1 LGFVG
6 DDDSNDAWMMPSADA
21 RASGREVLDAL
32 ATVAHELRTPLSAV
46 LGWASLLRNA
56 KTMDPDLLARG
67 LETIDR
73 NARAQARI
81 VEDLLDLARM
91 GQGKLVL
98 EAKLV
103 DLRLL
108 VLQALDTIGPTAAD
122 RSITLALQGTSHP
135 CLVKGDPER
144 LRQVLGNLLTNALKF
159 TPSGRIDVELEA
171 DPARTDIAVVVRDSG
186 IGIAPDDLARVFD
199 RFRRLDGTAGG
210 RASGLGLGLAIVRW
224 LVEAHGGTIAV
235 SSAGVGRGTTFT
247 IRLPRASDTDLT
259 SLRSH
264 EREVTGVH
272 PVPGMSSLEG
282 VLVLVVDR
290 DRDAREVA
298 KAILTAEGAE
308 VGTAGSVDEA
318 LAWIVGRQLD
328 VLLAETSLAIEDG
341 FFQHVRRR
349 HPSISGIAIGRSSRS
364 RDIRRAI
371 AQGFLRHLVAP
382 VDARTLVEAVVAV
395 APIGDLD

>member
-1 LGFVG
+1 VG
-6 DDDSNDAWMMPSADA
+6 DDDSNDP
-21 RASGREVLDAL
+21 SGREVLDAL

-46 LGWASLLRNA
+46 LGWASLLRS
-56 KTMDPDLLARG
+56 TTDMDPDLLVRG

-91 GQGKLVL
+91 GQGKLVI
-98 EAKLV
+98 ETKLV

-108 VLQALDTIGPTAAD
+108 VLQALDTVGPIAAE

-144 LRQVLGNLLTNALKF
+144 LRQVLGNLLTNAMKF
-159 TPSGRIDVELEA
+159 TPAGRIEVELQI
-171 DPARTDIAVVVRDSG
+171 DPRQKDIAMIVRDTG
-186 IGIAPDDLARVFD
+186 IGIAPADLARVFD

-210 RASGLGLGLAIVRW
+210 RGSGLGLGLAIVRW

-235 SSAGVGRGTTFT
+235 TSPGTGHGTDFT
-247 IRLPRASDTDLT
+247 IRLPRADDAELGG
-259 SLRSH
+259 LRSH

-272 PVPGMSSLEG
+272 PIPGASALEG
-282 VLVLVVDR
+282 VRVLVIDP

-298 KAILTAEGAE
+298 KAILGAEGAD

-318 LAWIVGRQLD
+318 LAWIVGRRLD
-328 VLLAETSLAIEDG
+328 VLLAEISLAVEDG

-349 HPSISGIAIGRSSRS
+349 HPSVAAIAIGRSSQS
-364 RDIRRAI
+364 DAIRRAI
-371 AQGFLRHLVAP
+371 AQGFVRHLQAP

-395 APIGDLD
+395 SPMGDLD